1 MNGKNWVVMIFGGL
15 LLLPG
20 LCGSGFM
27 ALSFPEMVQDYVSGR
42 GPPHMGELLPI
53 FALPSMNIG
62 CLGLWMLAR
71 TRSERWPTFV
81 ARGAAVFTF
90 AMTVWVYVWAQ
101 TGSAGNGFRFR
112 MSEDFFVT
120 LLFCAAPLLV
130 GALPALLVKPK

>member
-1 MNGKNWVVMIFGGL
+1 MNAKNWVVMIFGGL

-27 ALSFPEMVQDYVSGR
+27 ALSFPEMVQDYVSDR

-71 TRSERWPTFV
+71 TRFERWPALV
-81 ARGAAVFTF
+81 ARGFALFTF
-90 AMTVWVYVWAQ
+90 AMTVWVFVWAQ
-101 TGSAGNGFRFR
+101 AGQIGNSFRIR
-112 MSEDFFVT
+112 MDEDFFVI
-120 LLFCAAPLLV
+120 LLICVLPLLI